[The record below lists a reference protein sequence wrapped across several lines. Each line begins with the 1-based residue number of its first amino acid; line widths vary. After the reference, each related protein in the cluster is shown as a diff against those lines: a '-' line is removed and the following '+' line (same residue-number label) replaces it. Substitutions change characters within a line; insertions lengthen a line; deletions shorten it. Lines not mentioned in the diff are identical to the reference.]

1 MPEWL
6 RNLLNRIK
14 EWWLKFTTR
23 QKAIIIGLA
32 VLALVVFIIIISYVS
47 TPQYVT
53 LLTCE
58 STSESA
64 KVTGILTDNGI
75 NYNISNN
82 ALIISVREEDLAAAE
97 LALGASGYQPDT
109 YTLEDAQNGSLSD
122 TSYDSRNRYQLFKET
137 QLANTLKGS
146 IDGIRNAKVSL
157 HIPENNGSLI
167 YKKQESSAY
176 IQLTTDST
184 FNAGNAVY
192 LAKAVACFLG
202 NESTANITILDQEGN
217 MLFIGGDD
225 YTSAGI
231 ANSMQELQ
239 STAEAYI
246 ANQVKKVLYGT
257 NQYNNVEVAS
267 HLDMDYAT
275 YEETV
280 KLYYPNDD
288 RTEGMIAHQET
299 YDSENESGVGGVPG
313 TDSNGEGQTYVY
325 QNGDNSS
332 SSSSEKVTDYLPNEK
347 GTYSTIPAG
356 VVDYANSSLSIS
368 VIRYNEL
375 TQKDA
380 KTQGLLDG
388 VTWAEYKLANS
399 KDIKLEV
406 DADFYSMVAT
416 ATGVPV
422 ENITIV
428 AYESPIFYDN
438 EGISINWTT
447 VLSAVLFILL
457 LVLLIVVVVRSMSSK
472 KEEVQEEEVSVENLL
487 QSTPEAAVEDIDVE
501 TKSETRKMVEK
512 FVDDNP
518 EAAALLLRNWL
529 DEEW

>member
-32 VLALVVFIIIISYVS
+32 VVALVVFIVIVSYVS
-47 TPQYVT
+47 KPQFVT
-53 LLTCE
+53 LMTCE
-58 STSESA
+58 TTAESS
-64 KVTGILTDNGI
+64 KVTGILTDSGI
-75 NYNISNN
+75 GYEISTN
-82 ALIISVREEDLAAAE
+82 ALVISVKEEDLAAAE

-109 YTLEDAQNGSLSD
+109 YTIEDAQNGSISD
-122 TSYDSRNRYQLFKET
+122 TSYNSRNRYQLYKEV

-146 IDGIRNAKVSL
+146 IEGIRNAKVSL
-157 HIPENNGSLI
+157 HIPEDNGTLI
-167 YKKQESSAY
+167 ARNQESSAY

-184 FNAGNAVY
+184 FNAGNSAY
-192 LAKAVACFLG
+192 IAKAVACFLG

-275 YEETV
+275 YEETI
-280 KLYYPNDD
+280 KLYYPNED

-325 QNGDNSS
+325 ENGNNSS

-347 GTYSTIPAG
+347 GSYSTIPAG
-356 VVDYANSSLSIS
+356 VVDYNKSSLSIS
-368 VIRYNEL
+368 VIKFREL
-375 TQKDA
+375 SEKDA
-380 KTQGLLDG
+380 KTKGLLDG
-388 VTWAEYKLANS
+388 ISWDEYKLANS
-399 KDIKLEV
+399 DDVKLEV
-406 DADFYSMVAT
+406 DADFYSMVST

-428 AYESPIFYDN
+428 AYESPIFYDK
-438 EGISINWTT
+438 EGLNVNWTT
-447 VLSAVLFILL
+447 VLSAALFILL
-457 LVLLIVVVVRSMSSK
+457 LALLIVVVVRSMSTK
-472 KEEVQEEEVSVENLL
+472 TEEVQEEEVSVENLL
-487 QSTPEAAVEDIDVE
+487 QSTPEASVEDIDVE
-501 TKSETRKMVEK
+501 TKSETRRMVEK

>member
-6 RNLLNRIK
+6 KNFLDKIK

-23 QKAIIIGLA
+23 QKAIIIGLSLVA
-32 VLALVVFIIIISYVS
+32 VVVFIVIISVVS
-47 TPQYVT
+47 RPQYVT
-53 LLTCE
+53 LITCE
-58 STSESA
+58 TTQEAS
-64 KVTGILTDNGI
+64 KVTGILTDSAI
-75 NYNISNN
+75 EYDISNN
-82 ALIISVREEDLAAAE
+82 ALVIKVRQEDLANAE
-97 LALGASGYQPDT
+97 LALGASGYKPDS
-109 YTLEDAQNGSLSD
+109 YSLADSQNNSLSD
-122 TSYDSRNRYQLFKET
+122 TMYDKRNRNQLYLET
-137 QLANTLKGS
+137 KLANDLKA
-146 IDGIRNAKVSL
+146 IDGIRNAKVNL
-157 HIPENNGSLI
+157 HIPEDNGTLI
-167 YKKQESSAY
+167 AKNEESSAY
-176 IQLTTDST
+176 IQLTTDVS
-184 FNAGNAVY
+184 FNAGNATY

-202 NESTANITILDQEGN
+202 NETTANITILDEEGN

-225 YTSAGI
+225 YTQAGI

-299 YDSENESGVGGVPG
+299 YDSENESGAGGVPG
-313 TDSNGEGQTYVY
+313 TDSNGEGQTYVF
-325 QNGDNSS
+325 QNGNNSS

-356 VVDYANSSLSIS
+356 VVDYSKSSLSIA

-375 TQKDA
+375 TEKDA
-380 KTQGLLDG
+380 KTKGLLDG
-388 VTWAEYKLANS
+388 ISWAEYKLANS
-399 KDIKLEV
+399 KDTKLEV
-406 DADFYSMVAT
+406 DADFYSMVST

-422 ENITIV
+422 ESITIV
-428 AYESPIFYDN
+428 AYESPVFYDN
-438 EGISINWTT
+438 EGISVNWTT
-447 VLSAVLFILL
+447 VLSAALFLL
-457 LVLLIVVVVRSMSSK
+457 LLALLIVVVIRSMSSK

-487 QSTPEAAVEDIDVE
+487 QSTPEPVIEDIDVE

-512 FVDDNP
+512 FVDENP
-518 EAAALLLRNWL
+518 ESAALLLRNWL

>member
-6 RNLLNRIK
+6 KNFLDKIK

-32 VLALVVFIIIISYVS
+32 VVAIVVFIIIVSVVS
-47 TPQYVT
+47 TPRYTT
-53 LLTCE
+53 LITCE
-58 STSESA
+58 STSEAST
-64 KVTGILTDNGI
+64 VTGILTENNI
-75 NYNISNN
+75 EYNLSSN
-82 ALIISVREEDLAAAE
+82 ALVISVKEEDLATAE
-97 LALGASGYQPDT
+97 LALGASGYQPDG
-109 YTLEDAQNGSLSD
+109 YSLADAQNSSLSD
-122 TSYDSRNRYQLFKET
+122 TSYDSRNRYNLYLET
-137 QLANTLKGS
+137 RLANELKA
-146 IDGIRNAKVSL
+146 IEGIRSAKVNF
-157 HIPENNGSLI
+157 HIPDDNGTLI
-167 YKKQESSAY
+167 ARNEEASAY

-184 FNAGNAVY
+184 FNTGNATY

-217 MLFIGGDD
+217 MLFVGGDD

-288 RTEGMIAHQET
+288 RTEGMISHQET
-299 YDSENESGVGGVPG
+299 YDSENESGAGGVPG
-313 TDSNGEGQTYVY
+313 TDSNGEGTTYVY
-325 QNGDNSS
+325 ENGNNSS

-356 VVDYANSSLSIS
+356 VVDYAKSSLSIS
-368 VIRYNEL
+368 VIKYKEL
-375 TQKDA
+375 TEKDA

-388 VTWAEYKLANS
+388 TSWDKYKLENS
-399 KDIKLEV
+399 KDTKLEV

-428 AYESPIFYDN
+428 AYESPVFYDN
-438 EGISINWTT
+438 EGISVNWTT

-457 LVLLIVVVVRSMSSK
+457 LALLIIVVVRSMSSK
-472 KEEVQEEEVSVENLL
+472 KEEAQEEEVSVENLL
-487 QSTPEAAVEDIDVE
+487 QSTPEPVIEDIDVE

-518 EAAALLLRNWL
+518 ESAALLLRNWL